1 MASYPTN
8 APRASTTG
16 DWPWTLPPNSG
27 GGWKGHGSGMTQ
39 AFPIPGVTKEELLV
53 ALIAI
58 AKINDKLD
66 ALIERLD
73 AKEKEA

>member
-1 MASYPTN
+1 
-8 APRASTTG
+8 
-16 DWPWTLPPNSG
+16 
-27 GGWKGHGSGMTQ
+27 MTQ